1 MMRNLVAVL
10 MLAALVCAAQA
21 PFVPSEQQYLR
32 FILLNIASLDND
44 PQSIK
49 TFENQ
54 LVKLLGLSPQE
65 SAVLH
70 SAGESLRP
78 LLAQNRQ
85 LGRAIA
91 AGKAALSPNDHAT
104 LRELDDRREQRI
116 AALASQVLRDVTPRS
131 AARIQGAGRSL
142 SAGVAKK
149 N

>member
-1 MMRNLVAVL
+1 MRNLVAVL
-10 MLAALVCAAQA
+10 MLAALECAAQA

-32 FILLNIASLDND
+32 FILLNIASLDHD
-44 PQSIK
+44 PQAIK
-49 TFENQ
+49 AFENQ
-54 LVKLLGLSPQE
+54 LVKLLGLTPQE

-91 AGKAALSPNDHAT
+91 AGKVALSASDIAA
-104 LRELDDRREQRI
+104 LRELEDRREQRI
-116 AALASQVLRDVTPRS
+116 GALASQVLRDVTPRS
-131 AARIQGAGRSL
+131 AARIQGAGRRL
-142 SAGVAKK
+142 SAGVAKT